1 MTAPGKPGPSVISG
15 FGVHLTGTVLTKECP
30 PVPKRC
36 PWAEAHPLLRE
47 YHDTEWGVPLHDD
60 GKLFEFLLLEG
71 FQAGLSWLTVLKK
84 RETLRSALEG
94 FHPERLARWGEAE
107 IARALADRG
116 IIRNR
121 RKIEGAVANAR
132 AFLKVREEFGSFSDY
147 MWRFVDGDPVV
158 NSWRDPSE
166 VPDETPL
173 SRRMS
178 KDLRQR
184 GFRFVGP
191 VVVYSHMQAVGMV
204 NDHLVDCFRY
214 GKV

>member
-1 MTAPGKPGPSVISG
+1 M
-15 FGVHLTGTVLTKECP
+15 VLTKECP

-60 GKLFEFLLLEG
+60 RKLFEFLLLEG

-84 RETLRSALEG
+84 RENFRSALEG
-94 FHPERLARWGEAE
+94 FDAGRLAGWGETE
-107 IARALADRG
+107 IARALTDRG

-121 RKIEGAVANAR
+121 RKIEGAVKNAR
-132 AFLKVREEFGSFSDY
+132 AFLGVREEFGSFSDY

-158 NSWRDPSE
+158 NAWRDPSD
-166 VPDETPL
+166 VPAETQL
-173 SRRMS
+173 SRLMS
-178 KDLRQR
+178 RDLRQR
-184 GFRFVGP
+184 GFCFVGP

-204 NDHLVDCFRY
+204 NDHLVGCFRY
-214 GKV
+214 GEV

>member
-1 MTAPGKPGPSVISG
+1 M
-15 FGVHLTGTVLTKECP
+15 
-30 PVPKRC
+30 PKRC

-121 RKIEGAVANAR
+121 RKIEGAVKNAR